1 MGQTTT
7 APVSAPVSARADGL
21 AARVEAVRAARRRLE
36 HDVDVMEQELR
47 ATVGQTME
55 KTVWK
60 AVTIGAGVL
69 AGVVMRKALNA
80 GWRKAKHHDPPTDP
94 YQPATSWAEAL
105 SWAAASGVGIGVARL
120 VAARG
125 AAAGWQ
131 KAMGAPPPGVSA
143 PV

>member
-1 MGQTTT
+1 MGQATTT
-7 APVSAPVSARADGL
+7 GLKATEDGQNGL
-21 AARVEAVRAARRRLE
+21 AAHVRAVHEARRRLE

-47 ATVGQTME
+47 ATVGLTME

-69 AGVVMRKALNA
+69 AGVLMRKGLQAA
-80 GWRKAKHHDPPTDP
+80 WRSTRHADPPSDP
-94 YQPATSWAEAL
+94 YQPAGWGEAL
-105 SWAAASGVGIGVARL
+105 SWAAASGVGVGVARL

-125 AAAGWQ
+125 AAAGWS
-131 KAMGAPPPGVSA
+131 KAMGAPPPGISA